1 MADVLKGLEIKNMTD
16 VSADLYFYGDIV
28 SDWWGAWQNEDQYP
42 DAIKNFL
49 SQAEGKDLNVYVNS
63 GGGSVFAG
71 MAIYNMIKRHG
82 EKNKVKVYVD
92 GLAGSIASVIAFAGT
107 EPPEIPSN
115 AFLMIHKPWG
125 AISGNADEMRKMADD
140 LDKIQTGIMNVY
152 EEHLA
157 EGVTDRSGGSV
168 GKRRNMVRWQRSGK
182 VFQYRTDRRGRLC
195 GSSRRLFE
203 PRRKVAGKIQITPE
217 TPGADTEGTYTG
229 RTGESGS
236 RRRKKKPDQKI
247 MYRGNDERRIKRI

>member
-152 EEHLA
+152 EDHLA
-157 EGVTDRSGGSV
+157 EGVTIDQVEALVNAETWLDGKEAAKYFNIAQTDAVDYVAAV
-168 GKRRNMVRWQRSGK
+168 GDYLSHTGELPEKFKSHQKKPEQTPKGPTPEEQAKAAATAEKRNQIK
-182 VFQYRTDRRGRLC
+182 RLC
-195 GSSRRLFE
+195 
-203 PRRKVAGKIQITPE
+203 I
-217 TPGADTEGTYTG
+217 EGMTK
-229 RTGESGS
+229 GE
-236 RRRKKKPDQKI
+236 
-247 MYRGNDERRIKRI
+247 

>member
-49 SQAEGKDLNVYVNS
+49 SQAEGKDLNIYVNS

-152 EEHLA
+152 EDHLA
-157 EGVTDRSGGSV
+157 EGVTIDQVEALVNAETWLDGKEAAKYFNIAQTDAVDYVAAV
-168 GKRRNMVRWQRSGK
+168 GDYLSHTGEIPEKFKSHQKKPEQTPKGPTLEEQAKAAANAEKRNQIK
-182 VFQYRTDRRGRLC
+182 RLC
-195 GSSRRLFE
+195 
-203 PRRKVAGKIQITPE
+203 I
-217 TPGADTEGTYTG
+217 EGMTK
-229 RTGESGS
+229 GE
-236 RRRKKKPDQKI
+236 
-247 MYRGNDERRIKRI
+247 

>member
-49 SQAEGKDLNVYVNS
+49 SQAEGKDLNIYVNS

-152 EEHLA
+152 EDHLA
-157 EGVTDRSGGSV
+157 EGVTIEQVEALVNAETWLDGKEAAQYFNIAQTDAADYVAAV
-168 GKRRNMVRWQRSGK
+168 GDYLNYAGKLPEKFKSHQKQPEQTPKGPTPEEQAKAAADAEKRNQIK
-182 VFQYRTDRRGRLC
+182 RLC
-195 GSSRRLFE
+195 
-203 PRRKVAGKIQITPE
+203 I
-217 TPGADTEGTYTG
+217 EGMTK
-229 RTGESGS
+229 GE
-236 RRRKKKPDQKI
+236 
-247 MYRGNDERRIKRI
+247 

>member
-1 MADVLKGLEIKNMTD
+1 MADALKGLEIKNMTD

-152 EEHLA
+152 EDHLA
-157 EGVTDRSGGSV
+157 EGVTIEQVEALVDAETWLDGKEAAKYFNIAQTDAIDYVAAV
-168 GKRRNMVRWQRSGK
+168 GDYLNYAGKLPEKFKSHQKQPEQTPKGPTPEEQAKAAADAEKRNQIK
-182 VFQYRTDRRGRLC
+182 RLC
-195 GSSRRLFE
+195 
-203 PRRKVAGKIQITPE
+203 I
-217 TPGADTEGTYTG
+217 EGMTK
-229 RTGESGS
+229 GE
-236 RRRKKKPDQKI
+236 
-247 MYRGNDERRIKRI
+247 

>member
-16 VSADLYFYGDIV
+16 VSTDLYFYGDIV

-82 EKNKVKVYVD
+82 EKNKVKVYID

-152 EEHLA
+152 EDHLA
-157 EGVTDRSGGSV
+157 EGVTIDQVETLVNAETWLDGKEAAKYFNIAQTDAADYVAAV
-168 GKRRNMVRWQRSGK
+168 GDYLNYAGKLPEKFKSHQKQPEQTPKGPTPEEQAKAAADAEKRNQIK
-182 VFQYRTDRRGRLC
+182 RLC
-195 GSSRRLFE
+195 
-203 PRRKVAGKIQITPE
+203 I
-217 TPGADTEGTYTG
+217 EGMTKG
-229 RTGESGS
+229 
-236 RRRKKKPDQKI
+236 D
-247 MYRGNDERRIKRI
+247 

>member
-49 SQAEGKDLNVYVNS
+49 SQAEGKDLNIYVNS

-152 EEHLA
+152 EDHLA
-157 EGVTDRSGGSV
+157 EGVTIEQVEALVNAETWLDGKEAAKYFNIAQTDAVDYVAAV
-168 GKRRNMVRWQRSGK
+168 GDYLSHTGELPEKFKSHQKKPEQTPKGPTPEEQAKAAADAEKRNQIK
-182 VFQYRTDRRGRLC
+182 RLC
-195 GSSRRLFE
+195 
-203 PRRKVAGKIQITPE
+203 I
-217 TPGADTEGTYTG
+217 EGMTK
-229 RTGESGS
+229 GE
-236 RRRKKKPDQKI
+236 
-247 MYRGNDERRIKRI
+247 

>member
-152 EEHLA
+152 EDHLA
-157 EGVTDRSGGSV
+157 EGVTIDQVETLVNAETWLDGKEAAKYFNIAQTDVADYVAAV
-168 GKRRNMVRWQRSGK
+168 GDYLNYAGKLPEKFKSHQKQPEQTPKGPTPEEQAKAAADAEKRNQIK
-182 VFQYRTDRRGRLC
+182 RLC
-195 GSSRRLFE
+195 
-203 PRRKVAGKIQITPE
+203 I
-217 TPGADTEGTYTG
+217 EGMTK
-229 RTGESGS
+229 GE
-236 RRRKKKPDQKI
+236 
-247 MYRGNDERRIKRI
+247 

>member
-16 VSADLYFYGDIV
+16 VSVDLYFYGDIV

-140 LDKIQTGIMNVY
+140 LDKIQAGIMNVY
-152 EEHLA
+152 EDHLA
-157 EGVTDRSGGSV
+157 EGVTIDQVEALVNAETWLDGKEAAKYFNIAQTDAVDYVAAV
-168 GKRRNMVRWQRSGK
+168 GDYLSHTGELPEKFKSHQKKPEQTPKGPTPEEQAKAAANAEKRNQIK
-182 VFQYRTDRRGRLC
+182 RLC
-195 GSSRRLFE
+195 
-203 PRRKVAGKIQITPE
+203 I
-217 TPGADTEGTYTG
+217 EGMTK
-229 RTGESGS
+229 GE
-236 RRRKKKPDQKI
+236 
-247 MYRGNDERRIKRI
+247 

>member
-16 VSADLYFYGDIV
+16 ISADLYFYGDIV

-152 EEHLA
+152 EDHLA
-157 EGVTDRSGGSV
+157 EGVAIDQVEALVNAETWLDGKEAAKYFNIAQTAAVDYVAAV
-168 GKRRNMVRWQRSGK
+168 GDYLDYAGELPEKFKSHQKQPEQTPKGPTPEEQAKAAADAEKRNQIK
-182 VFQYRTDRRGRLC
+182 RLC
-195 GSSRRLFE
+195 
-203 PRRKVAGKIQITPE
+203 I
-217 TPGADTEGTYTG
+217 EGMTK
-229 RTGESGS
+229 GE
-236 RRRKKKPDQKI
+236 
-247 MYRGNDERRIKRI
+247 

>member
-1 MADVLKGLEIKNMTD
+1 MADVLKGFEIKNMTD

-152 EEHLA
+152 EDHLA
-157 EGVTDRSGGSV
+157 EGITIDQVEALVNEETWLDGKEAAKYFNIAQTAAVDYVAAV
-168 GKRRNMVRWQRSGK
+168 GDYLNRAGELPEKFKSHQKKQEQTQKGHTPEEQANAAADAEKRNQIK
-182 VFQYRTDRRGRLC
+182 RLC
-195 GSSRRLFE
+195 IKGMT
-203 PRRKVAGKIQITPE
+203 K
-217 TPGADTEGTYTG
+217 
-229 RTGESGS
+229 GE
-236 RRRKKKPDQKI
+236 
-247 MYRGNDERRIKRI
+247 

>member
-152 EEHLA
+152 EDHLA
-157 EGVTDRSGGSV
+157 EGVTIDQVETLVNAETWLDGKEAAKYFNIAQTDAADYVAAV
-168 GKRRNMVRWQRSGK
+168 GDYLNYAGKLPKKFKSHQKQPEQTPKGPTPEEQAKAAADAEKRNQIK
-182 VFQYRTDRRGRLC
+182 RLC
-195 GSSRRLFE
+195 
-203 PRRKVAGKIQITPE
+203 I
-217 TPGADTEGTYTG
+217 EGMTKG
-229 RTGESGS
+229 
-236 RRRKKKPDQKI
+236 D
-247 MYRGNDERRIKRI
+247 

>member
-152 EEHLA
+152 EDHLA
-157 EGVTDRSGGSV
+157 EGVTIDQVETLVNAETWLDGKEAAKYFNIAQTDAADYVAAV
-168 GKRRNMVRWQRSGK
+168 GDYLNYAGKLPEKFKSHQKQPEQTPKGPTPEEQAKAAADAEKRNQIK
-182 VFQYRTDRRGRLC
+182 RLC
-195 GSSRRLFE
+195 
-203 PRRKVAGKIQITPE
+203 I
-217 TPGADTEGTYTG
+217 EGMTK
-229 RTGESGS
+229 GE
-236 RRRKKKPDQKI
+236 
-247 MYRGNDERRIKRI
+247 

>member
-157 EGVTDRSGGSV
+157 EGVTIDQVEALVNAETWLDGKEAAKYFNIAQTDAVDYVAAV
-168 GKRRNMVRWQRSGK
+168 GDYLNHAGKLPEKFKSHQKHPEQTPKGPTPEEQAKAAADAEKRNQIK
-182 VFQYRTDRRGRLC
+182 RLC
-195 GSSRRLFE
+195 
-203 PRRKVAGKIQITPE
+203 I
-217 TPGADTEGTYTG
+217 EGMTK
-229 RTGESGS
+229 GE
-236 RRRKKKPDQKI
+236 
-247 MYRGNDERRIKRI
+247 

>member
-16 VSADLYFYGDIV
+16 ISADLYFYGDIV

-107 EPPEIPSN
+107 EPPGIPSN

-152 EEHLA
+152 EDHLA
-157 EGVTDRSGGSV
+157 EGVTIDQVETLVNAETWLDGKEAAKYFNIAQTDAADYVAAV
-168 GKRRNMVRWQRSGK
+168 GDYLNYAGKLPEKFKSHQKQPEQTPKGPTPEEQAKAAADAEKRNQIK
-182 VFQYRTDRRGRLC
+182 RLC
-195 GSSRRLFE
+195 
-203 PRRKVAGKIQITPE
+203 I
-217 TPGADTEGTYTG
+217 EGMTKG
-229 RTGESGS
+229 
-236 RRRKKKPDQKI
+236 D
-247 MYRGNDERRIKRI
+247 

>member
-152 EEHLA
+152 EDHLA
-157 EGVTDRSGGSV
+157 EGVTIDQVEMLVNAETWLDGKEAAKYFNIAQTDAADYVAAV
-168 GKRRNMVRWQRSGK
+168 GDYLNYAGKLPEKFKSHQKQPEQTPKGPTPEEQAKAAADAEKRNQIK
-182 VFQYRTDRRGRLC
+182 RLC
-195 GSSRRLFE
+195 
-203 PRRKVAGKIQITPE
+203 I
-217 TPGADTEGTYTG
+217 EGMTKG
-229 RTGESGS
+229 
-236 RRRKKKPDQKI
+236 D
-247 MYRGNDERRIKRI
+247 

>member
-152 EEHLA
+152 EDHLA
-157 EGVTDRSGGSV
+157 EGVTIDQVEALVNAETWLDGKEAAKYFNIAQTDAADYVAAV
-168 GKRRNMVRWQRSGK
+168 GDYLNYAGKLPEKFKSHQKQPEQTPKGPTPEEQAKAAADAEKRNQIK
-182 VFQYRTDRRGRLC
+182 RLC
-195 GSSRRLFE
+195 
-203 PRRKVAGKIQITPE
+203 I
-217 TPGADTEGTYTG
+217 EGMTK
-229 RTGESGS
+229 GE
-236 RRRKKKPDQKI
+236 
-247 MYRGNDERRIKRI
+247 

>member
-107 EPPEIPSN
+107 EPPEILSN

-152 EEHLA
+152 EDHLA
-157 EGVTDRSGGSV
+157 EGVTIDQVETLVNAETWLDGKEAAKYFNIAQTDAADYVAAV
-168 GKRRNMVRWQRSGK
+168 GDYLNYAGKLPEKFKSHQKQPEQTPKGPTPDEQEKAAADAEKRNQIK
-182 VFQYRTDRRGRLC
+182 RLC
-195 GSSRRLFE
+195 
-203 PRRKVAGKIQITPE
+203 I
-217 TPGADTEGTYTG
+217 EGMTKG
-229 RTGESGS
+229 
-236 RRRKKKPDQKI
+236 D
-247 MYRGNDERRIKRI
+247 

>member
-152 EEHLA
+152 EDHLA
-157 EGVTDRSGGSV
+157 EGVTIDQVEALVNAETWLDGKEAARYFNIAQTDAVDYVAAV
-168 GKRRNMVRWQRSGK
+168 GDYLNHAGKLPEKFKSHQKQPEQTPKGPTPEEQAKAAADAEKRNQIK
-182 VFQYRTDRRGRLC
+182 RLC
-195 GSSRRLFE
+195 
-203 PRRKVAGKIQITPE
+203 I
-217 TPGADTEGTYTG
+217 EGMTK
-229 RTGESGS
+229 GE
-236 RRRKKKPDQKI
+236 
-247 MYRGNDERRIKRI
+247 

>member
-157 EGVTDRSGGSV
+157 EGVTIDQVEALVNAETWLDGKEAAKYFNIAQTDAVDYVAAV
-168 GKRRNMVRWQRSGK
+168 GDYLNHAGKLPEKFKSHQKHPKQTPKGPTPEEQAKAAADAEKRNQIK
-182 VFQYRTDRRGRLC
+182 RLC
-195 GSSRRLFE
+195 
-203 PRRKVAGKIQITPE
+203 I
-217 TPGADTEGTYTG
+217 EGMTK
-229 RTGESGS
+229 GE
-236 RRRKKKPDQKI
+236 
-247 MYRGNDERRIKRI
+247 

>member
-1 MADVLKGLEIKNMTD
+1 MASVLKGFEIKNMTATT
-16 VSADLYFYGDIV
+16 ADLYFYGDIV

-49 SQAEGKDLNVYVNS
+49 TQADGKDLNIYINS

-140 LDKIQTGIMNVY
+140 LDKVQGGIMNVY
-152 EEHLA
+152 ENHLKD
-157 EGVTDRSGGSV
+157 GVTINQIEALVNAETWMDGKEAEQYFNITTTDAKEYAAAV
-168 GKRRNMVRWQRSGK
+168 GDYLNKTKTPKAYKDMAQKPAEKAGEAAKVKDTNKRNNIK
-182 VFQYRTDRRGRLC
+182 RLC
-195 GSSRRLFE
+195 
-203 PRRKVAGKIQITPE
+203 
-217 TPGADTEGTYTG
+217 
-229 RTGESGS
+229 
-236 RRRKKKPDQKI
+236 
-247 MYRGNDERRIKRI
+247 IKGMTKGV

>member
-1 MADVLKGLEIKNMTD
+1 MGNTVKGIEIKNMTD
-16 VSADLYFYGDIV
+16 TSADLYFYGDIV

-49 SQAEGKDLNVYVNS
+49 SAADGKDLNIYVNS

-92 GLAGSIASVIAFAGT
+92 GLAGSIASIIAFAGT

-140 LDKIQTGIMNVY
+140 LDKVQTGIMNVY
-152 EEHLA
+152 ENHLKD
-157 EGVTDRSGGSV
+157 GVTIDQIEALVNAETWMNGKEAAEYFNVATTEAKEYVAAVGDYLCKIGAKVPKAYEDR
-168 GKRRNMVRWQRSGK
+168 M
-182 VFQYRTDRRGRLC
+182 
-195 GSSRRLFE
+195 
-203 PRRKVAGKIQITPE
+203 
-217 TPGADTEGTYTG
+217 
-229 RTGESGS
+229 
-236 RRRKKKPDQKI
+236 KKPDQMLDGAVENEKRSKI
-247 MYRGNDERRIKRI
+247 KQLYITGMMKGECSK